1 MGHFMGSHQSKLDA
15 KGRVSIPAL
24 FRTVLRG
31 GATEGAVSFVL
42 RPSHTLTCV
51 EGWPETTFEALGD
64 PLQRIPFFSADHEDI
79 STALYADSYP
89 VESDK
94 EGRIVLPDW
103 LARHAGISDAV
114 VFMGQGKYFGIWE
127 PQAAEARRVE
137 ARART
142 LARGLS
148 LPGTLAP
155 GVGA

>member
-1 MGHFMGSHQSKLDA
+1 MGDFIGRHENKRDS
-15 KGRVSIPAL
+15 KGRVSIPAS
-24 FRTVLRG
+24 FRASLRADG
-31 GATEGAVSFVL
+31 DNPCVSLIL
-42 RPSHTLTCV
+42 RASHRHAGI
-51 EGWPETTFEALGD
+51 EAWPVAEFAKLAAPLDALDPFGD
-64 PLQRIPFFSADHEDI
+64 DHEDI
-79 STALYADSYP
+79 SAALYGDAYP

-148 LPGTLAP
+148 LPGALAP